1 MDGVQFAF
9 LNQLLDTFRTA
20 SVTGMVNLKPAALG
34 LVTVLGILDVT
45 AMWGLYFGEMRV
57 REIMGKVIK
66 IGFFVILILNWGPI
80 TTAVEDTFV
89 KVGQIASAH
98 QTATKPSSIMVEGTK
113 KMYRLWNNAIYDVPM
128 ADKDSDGNLIVSKK
142 SNTPFYDSNGNLQ
155 KNAEDLVAESKSSN
169 PFSGLGE
176 AIAAIPGRIIKI
188 ILALAIFIAFAFIA
202 LNVLLCFVEF
212 YLTTALSIIL
222 LPFGVNSH
230 TSFISQKAL
239 GAVVNF
245 GVKLMIMIFLLGLMS
260 TMISK
265 MDAITND
272 DYGKLFEA
280 VLQACMYA
288 FLIWKLPSLISGML
302 SGTPSM
308 GASASGVVQSA
319 ATAAGAGAMT
329 TRFMGAGSAA
339 AFRGMANAS
348 RISGDAIRAG
358 GVAAASSNTV
368 RGAIF
373 NSMRGTASHLGT
385 VTKGAYRH
393 QINAA
398 KNSFINAVAREN
410 TASTISRKLSNLKGY
425 KRS

>member
-113 KMYRLWNNAIYDVPM
+113 KMYRLWNNAIYDIPM
-128 ADKDSDGNLIVSKK
+128 SDTAK
-142 SNTPFYDSNGNLQ
+142 SSDNIPYYDSNGNLN
-155 KNAEDLVAESKSSN
+155 KDATKMVEADKKANAPTN

-176 AIAAIPGRIIKI
+176 SIAAIPGRIIKI

-308 GASASGVVQSA
+308 GASAAGVVQSA

-358 GVAAASSNTV
+358 GAAAASSNTV

-398 KNSFINAVAREN
+398 KNTFLNAVAREN
-410 TASTISRKLSNLKGY
+410 TASTISRRLSHLNGY

>member
-113 KMYRLWNNAIYDVPM
+113 KMYRLWNNAIYDIPM
-128 ADKDSDGNLIVSKK
+128 ADGETAKPGV
-142 SNTPFYDSNGNLQ
+142 PYYDSNGNLN
-155 KNAEDLVAESKSSN
+155 KDATKMVEADKKANAPTN

-176 AIAAIPGRIIKI
+176 SIAAIPGRIIKI

-308 GASASGVVQSA
+308 GASAAGVVQSA

-398 KNSFINAVAREN
+398 KNTFLNAVAREN
-410 TASTISRKLSNLKGY
+410 TASTISRRLSHLNGY

>member
-113 KMYRLWNNAIYDVPM
+113 KMYRLWNNAIYDIPM
-128 ADKDSDGNLIVSKK
+128 SDTAKYSDNI
-142 SNTPFYDSNGNLQ
+142 PYYDSNGNLN
-155 KNAEDLVAESKSSN
+155 KDATKMVEADKKANAPTN

-176 AIAAIPGRIIKI
+176 SIAAIPGRIIKI

-308 GASASGVVQSA
+308 GASAAGVVQSA

-398 KNSFINAVAREN
+398 KNTFLNAVAREN
-410 TASTISRKLSNLKGY
+410 TASTISRRLSHLNGY

>member
-9 LNQLLDTFRTA
+9 LNQLLDTFRNA

-34 LVTVLGILDVT
+34 LVAVLGILDIT

-113 KMYRLWNNAIYDVPM
+113 KMYRLWNNAIYDIPM
-128 ADKDSDGNLIVSKK
+128 SDTAK
-142 SNTPFYDSNGNLQ
+142 SSDNIPYYDSNGNLN
-155 KNAEDLVAESKSSN
+155 KDATKMVEADKKANAPTN

-176 AIAAIPGRIIKI
+176 SIAAIPGRIIKI

-308 GASASGVVQSA
+308 GASAAGVVQSA

-358 GVAAASSNTV
+358 GVAAANSNTV

-373 NSMRGTASHLGT
+373 NSMRGTANHLGT

-398 KNSFINAVAREN
+398 KNTFLNAVAREN
-410 TASTISRKLSNLKGY
+410 TASTISRKLSHLNGY

>member
-9 LNQLLDTFRTA
+9 LNQLLDTFRIA
-20 SVTGMVNLKPAALG
+20 SVTGMVNLEPAALG
-34 LVTVLGILDVT
+34 LVAVLGILDIT

-66 IGFFVILILNWGPI
+66 ISFFVILILNWGPI

-113 KMYRLWNNAIYDVPM
+113 KMYRLWNNAIYDIPM
-128 ADKDSDGNLIVSKK
+128 SDTAK
-142 SNTPFYDSNGNLQ
+142 SSDNIPYYDSNGNLN
-155 KNAEDLVAESKSSN
+155 KDATKMIEADKKANAPTN

-176 AIAAIPGRIIKI
+176 SIAAIPGRIIKI

-202 LNVLLCFVEF
+202 LNVLLCFIEF

-308 GASASGVVQSA
+308 GASATGVVQSA

-358 GVAAASSNTV
+358 GVAAANSNTV

-398 KNSFINAVAREN
+398 KNTFLNAVAREN
-410 TASTISRKLSNLKGY
+410 TASTISRKLSHLNGY

>member
-9 LNQLLDTFRTA
+9 LNLLLDTFRTA

-113 KMYRLWNNAIYDVPM
+113 KMYRLWNNAIYDIPM
-128 ADKDSDGNLIVSKK
+128 SDTAK
-142 SNTPFYDSNGNLQ
+142 SSDNIPYYDSNGNLN
-155 KNAEDLVAESKSSN
+155 KDATKMVEADKKANAPTN

-176 AIAAIPGRIIKI
+176 SIAAIPGRIIKI

-202 LNVLLCFVEF
+202 LNVLLCFIEF

-308 GASASGVVQSA
+308 GASAAGVVQSA

-398 KNSFINAVAREN
+398 KNTFLNAVAREN
-410 TASTISRKLSNLKGY
+410 TASTISRRLSHLNGY

>member
-113 KMYRLWNNAIYDVPM
+113 KMYRLWNNAIYDIPM
-128 ADKDSDGNLIVSKK
+128 SDTAK
-142 SNTPFYDSNGNLQ
+142 SSDNIPYYDSNGNLN
-155 KNAEDLVAESKSSN
+155 KDATKMVEADKKANAPTN

-176 AIAAIPGRIIKI
+176 SIAAIPGRIIKI

-239 GAVVNF
+239 GAVVNI

-308 GASASGVVQSA
+308 GASAAGVVQSA
-319 ATAAGAGAMT
+319 ATVAGAGAMT

-373 NSMRGTASHLGT
+373 NSMRGTANHLGT

>member
-113 KMYRLWNNAIYDVPM
+113 KMYRLWNNAIYDIPM
-128 ADKDSDGNLIVSKK
+128 SDTAK
-142 SNTPFYDSNGNLQ
+142 SSDNIPYYDSNGNLN
-155 KNAEDLVAESKSSN
+155 KDATKMVEADKKANAPTN

-176 AIAAIPGRIIKI
+176 SIAAIPGRIIKI

-308 GASASGVVQSA
+308 GASATGVVQSA

-398 KNSFINAVAREN
+398 KNTFLNAVAREN
-410 TASTISRKLSNLKGY
+410 TASTISRRLSHLNGY

>member
-113 KMYRLWNNAIYDVPM
+113 KMYRLWNNAIYDIPM
-128 ADKDSDGNLIVSKK
+128 SDTAK
-142 SNTPFYDSNGNLQ
+142 SSDNIPYYDSNGNLN
-155 KNAEDLVAESKSSN
+155 KDATKMVEADKKANAPTN

-176 AIAAIPGRIIKI
+176 SIAAIPGRIIKI

-308 GASASGVVQSA
+308 GASAAGVVQSA
-319 ATAAGAGAMT
+319 ATAVGAGAMT

-398 KNSFINAVAREN
+398 KNTFLNAVAREN
-410 TASTISRKLSNLKGY
+410 TASTISRRLSHLNGY

>member
-9 LNQLLDTFRTA
+9 LNQLLDTFRNA

-113 KMYRLWNNAIYDVPM
+113 KMYRLWNNAIYDIPM
-128 ADKDSDGNLIVSKK
+128 SDTAK
-142 SNTPFYDSNGNLQ
+142 SSDNIPYYDSNGNLN
-155 KNAEDLVAESKSSN
+155 KDATKMVEADKKANAPTN

-176 AIAAIPGRIIKI
+176 SIAAIPGRIIKI

-308 GASASGVVQSA
+308 GASAAGVVQSA

-368 RGAIF
+368 RGAIL

-398 KNSFINAVAREN
+398 KNTFLNAVAREN
-410 TASTISRKLSNLKGY
+410 TASTISRRLSHLNGY

>member
-113 KMYRLWNNAIYDVPM
+113 KMYRLWNNAIYDIPM
-128 ADKDSDGNLIVSKK
+128 SDTAK
-142 SNTPFYDSNGNLQ
+142 SSDNIPYYDSNGNLN
-155 KNAEDLVAESKSSN
+155 KDATKMVEADKKANAPTN

-176 AIAAIPGRIIKI
+176 SIAAIPGRIIKI

-358 GVAAASSNTV
+358 GAAAASSNTV

-398 KNSFINAVAREN
+398 KNTFLNAVAREN
-410 TASTISRKLSNLKGY
+410 TASTISRRLSHLNGY

>member
-113 KMYRLWNNAIYDVPM
+113 KMYRLWNNAIYDIPM
-128 ADKDSDGNLIVSKK
+128 SDTAK
-142 SNTPFYDSNGNLQ
+142 SSDNIPYYDSNGNLN
-155 KNAEDLVAESKSSN
+155 KDATKMVEADKKANAPTN

-176 AIAAIPGRIIKI
+176 SIAAIPGRIIKI

-358 GVAAASSNTV
+358 GAAAASSNTV

-373 NSMRGTASHLGT
+373 NSMRGTANHLGT

-398 KNSFINAVAREN
+398 KNTFLNAVAREN
-410 TASTISRKLSNLKGY
+410 TASTISRKLSHLNGY

>member
-113 KMYRLWNNAIYDVPM
+113 KMYRLWNNAIYDIPM
-128 ADKDSDGNLIVSKK
+128 SDTAK
-142 SNTPFYDSNGNLQ
+142 SSDNIPYYDSNGNLN
-155 KNAEDLVAESKSSN
+155 KDATKMVEADKKANAPTN

-176 AIAAIPGRIIKI
+176 SIAAIPGRIIKI

-358 GVAAASSNTV
+358 GAAAASSNTV

-373 NSMRGTASHLGT
+373 NSMRGTANHLGT

-398 KNSFINAVAREN
+398 KNTFLNTVSREN
-410 TASTISRKLSNLKGY
+410 TASTISRKLSHINGY

>member
-113 KMYRLWNNAIYDVPM
+113 KMYRLWNNAIYDIPM
-128 ADKDSDGNLIVSKK
+128 SDTAK
-142 SNTPFYDSNGNLQ
+142 SSDNIPYYDSNGNLN
-155 KNAEDLVAESKSSN
+155 KDATKMIEADKKANAPTN

-176 AIAAIPGRIIKI
+176 SIAAIPGRIIKI

-202 LNVLLCFVEF
+202 LNVLLCFIEF

-308 GASASGVVQSA
+308 GASAAGVVQSA

-358 GVAAASSNTV
+358 GVAAANSNTV

-373 NSMRGTASHLGT
+373 NSMRGTANHLGT

>member
-9 LNQLLDTFRTA
+9 LNQLLDTFRNA

-34 LVTVLGILDVT
+34 LVAVLGILDIT

-66 IGFFVILILNWGPI
+66 ISFFVILIMNWGPI

-113 KMYRLWNNAIYDVPM
+113 KMYRLWNNAIYDIPM
-128 ADKDSDGNLIVSKK
+128 SDTAK
-142 SNTPFYDSNGNLQ
+142 SSDNIPYYDSNGNLN
-155 KNAEDLVAESKSSN
+155 KDATKMVEADKKANAPTN

-176 AIAAIPGRIIKI
+176 SIAAIPGRIIKI

-202 LNVLLCFVEF
+202 LNVLLCFIEF

-308 GASASGVVQSA
+308 GASAAGVVQSA

-398 KNSFINAVAREN
+398 KNTFLNAVAREN
-410 TASTISRKLSNLKGY
+410 TASTISRRLSHLNGY

>member
-113 KMYRLWNNAIYDVPM
+113 KMYRLWNNAIYDIPM
-128 ADKDSDGNLIVSKK
+128 SDTAK
-142 SNTPFYDSNGNLQ
+142 SSDNIPYYDSNGNLN
-155 KNAEDLVAESKSSN
+155 KDATKMVEADKKANAPTN

-176 AIAAIPGRIIKI
+176 SIAAIPGRIIKI

-212 YLTTALSIIL
+212 YLTALSIIL

-308 GASASGVVQSA
+308 GASAAGVVQSA

-358 GVAAASSNTV
+358 GVAAANSNTV

-373 NSMRGTASHLGT
+373 NSMRGTANHLGT

-398 KNSFINAVAREN
+398 KNTFLNAVAREN
-410 TASTISRKLSNLKGY
+410 TASTISRKLSHLNGY

>member
-9 LNQLLDTFRTA
+9 LNQLLDTFRNA

-34 LVTVLGILDVT
+34 LVAVLGILDIT

-66 IGFFVILILNWGPI
+66 ISFFVILIMNWGPI

-113 KMYRLWNNAIYDVPM
+113 KMYRLWNNAIYDIPM
-128 ADKDSDGNLIVSKK
+128 SDTAK
-142 SNTPFYDSNGNLQ
+142 SSDNIPYYDSNGNLN
-155 KNAEDLVAESKSSN
+155 KDATKMVEADKKANAPTN

-176 AIAAIPGRIIKI
+176 SIAAIPGRIIKI

-358 GVAAASSNTV
+358 GIAAASSNTV

-398 KNSFINAVAREN
+398 KNTFLNAVAREN
-410 TASTISRKLSNLKGY
+410 TASTISRRLSHLNGY

>member
-113 KMYRLWNNAIYDVPM
+113 KMYRLWNNAIYDIPM
-128 ADKDSDGNLIVSKK
+128 SDTAK
-142 SNTPFYDSNGNLQ
+142 SSDNIPYYDSNGNLN
-155 KNAEDLVAESKSSN
+155 KDATKMVEADKKANAPTN

-176 AIAAIPGRIIKI
+176 SIAAIPGRIIKI

-329 TRFMGAGSAA
+329 TRFMGAGSVA

-358 GVAAASSNTV
+358 GVAAANSNTV

-373 NSMRGTASHLGT
+373 NSMRGTANHLGT

>member
-113 KMYRLWNNAIYDVPM
+113 KMYRLWNNAIYDIPM
-128 ADKDSDGNLIVSKK
+128 SDTAK
-142 SNTPFYDSNGNLQ
+142 SSDNIPYYDSNGNLN
-155 KNAEDLVAESKSSN
+155 KDATKMVEADKKANAPTN

-176 AIAAIPGRIIKI
+176 SIAAIPGRIIKI

-358 GVAAASSNTV
+358 GAAAASSNTV

-373 NSMRGTASHLGT
+373 NSMRGTANHLGT

-398 KNSFINAVAREN
+398 KNTFLNAVAREN

>member
-9 LNQLLDTFRTA
+9 LNQLLDTFRNA

-34 LVTVLGILDVT
+34 LVAVLGILDIT

-66 IGFFVILILNWGPI
+66 ISFFVILIMNWGPI

-113 KMYRLWNNAIYDVPM
+113 KMYRLWNNAIYDIPM
-128 ADKDSDGNLIVSKK
+128 ADGETAK
-142 SNTPFYDSNGNLQ
+142 SGVPYYDSNGNLN
-155 KNAEDLVAESKSSN
+155 KDATKMVEADKKANAPTN

-176 AIAAIPGRIIKI
+176 SIAAIPGRIIKI

-222 LPFGVNSH
+222 LPFGVNNH

-308 GASASGVVQSA
+308 GASAAGVVQSA

-373 NSMRGTASHLGT
+373 NSMRGTANHLGT

-398 KNSFINAVAREN
+398 KNTFLNAVAREN
-410 TASTISRKLSNLKGY
+410 TASTISRKLSHLNGY

>member
-34 LVTVLGILDVT
+34 LVAVLGILDVT

-66 IGFFVILILNWGPI
+66 ISFFVILIMNWGPI

-113 KMYRLWNNAIYDVPM
+113 KMYRLWNNAIYDIPM
-128 ADKDSDGNLIVSKK
+128 SDTAK
-142 SNTPFYDSNGNLQ
+142 SSDNIPYYDSNGNLN
-155 KNAEDLVAESKSSN
+155 KDATKMVEADKKANAPTN

-176 AIAAIPGRIIKI
+176 SIAAIPGRIIKI

-358 GVAAASSNTV
+358 GAAAASSNTV

-373 NSMRGTASHLGT
+373 NSMRGTANHLGT

-398 KNSFINAVAREN
+398 KNTFLNAVAREN
-410 TASTISRKLSNLKGY
+410 TASTISRKLSHLNGY

>member
-113 KMYRLWNNAIYDVPM
+113 KMYRLWNNAIYDIPM
-128 ADKDSDGNLIVSKK
+128 SDTAK
-142 SNTPFYDSNGNLQ
+142 SSDNIPYYDSNGNLN
-155 KNAEDLVAESKSSN
+155 KDATKMVEADKKANAPTN

-176 AIAAIPGRIIKI
+176 SIAAIPGRIIKI

-339 AFRGMANAS
+339 AFRG
-348 RISGDAIRAG
+348 G
-358 GVAAASSNTV
+358 
-368 RGAIF
+368 
-373 NSMRGTASHLGT
+373 
-385 VTKGAYRH
+385 
-393 QINAA
+393 
-398 KNSFINAVAREN
+398 
-410 TASTISRKLSNLKGY
+410 
-425 KRS
+425 

>member
-1 MDGVQFAF
+1 MA
-9 LNQLLDTFRTA
+9 
-20 SVTGMVNLKPAALG
+20 
-34 LVTVLGILDVT
+34 VLGILDIT

-113 KMYRLWNNAIYDVPM
+113 KMYRLWNNAIYDIPM
-128 ADKDSDGNLIVSKK
+128 ADGETAK
-142 SNTPFYDSNGNLQ
+142 SGVPYYDSNGNLN
-155 KNAEDLVAESKSSN
+155 KDAEKMLADSKPKSAN

-308 GASASGVVQSA
+308 GASAAGVVQSA

-358 GVAAASSNTV
+358 GAAAASSNTV

-373 NSMRGTASHLGT
+373 NSMRGTANHLGT

-398 KNSFINAVAREN
+398 KNTFLNAVAREN
-410 TASTISRKLSNLKGY
+410 TASTISGKVSALNGY
-425 KRS
+425 KRSRH

>member
-113 KMYRLWNNAIYDVPM
+113 KMYRLWNNAIYDIPM
-128 ADKDSDGNLIVSKK
+128 SDTAK
-142 SNTPFYDSNGNLQ
+142 SSDNIPYYDSNGNLN
-155 KNAEDLVAESKSSN
+155 KDATKMVEADKKANAPTN

-176 AIAAIPGRIIKI
+176 SIAAIPGRIIKI

-202 LNVLLCFVEF
+202 LNVLLCFIEF

-308 GASASGVVQSA
+308 GASAAGVVQSA

-358 GVAAASSNTV
+358 GEAAANSNTV

-373 NSMRGTASHLGT
+373 NSMRGPAHHLGT

-398 KNSFINAVAREN
+398 KNTFLNAVAREN

>member
-113 KMYRLWNNAIYDVPM
+113 KMYRLWNNAIYDIPM
-128 ADKDSDGNLIVSKK
+128 SDTAK
-142 SNTPFYDSNGNLQ
+142 SSDNIPYYDSNGNLN
-155 KNAEDLVAESKSSN
+155 KDATKMVEADKKANAPTN

-176 AIAAIPGRIIKI
+176 SIAAIPGRIIKI

-308 GASASGVVQSA
+308 GASAAGVVQSA

-358 GVAAASSNTV
+358 GVAAANSNTV

-373 NSMRGTASHLGT
+373 NSMRGTANHLGT

-398 KNSFINAVAREN
+398 KNTFLNAVAREN
-410 TASTISRKLSNLKGY
+410 TASTISRRLSHLNGY

>member
-9 LNQLLDTFRTA
+9 LNQLLDTFRNA

-34 LVTVLGILDVT
+34 LVAVLGILDIT

-66 IGFFVILILNWGPI
+66 ISFFVILIMNWGPI

-113 KMYRLWNNAIYDVPM
+113 KMYRLWNNAIYDIPM
-128 ADKDSDGNLIVSKK
+128 SDTAK
-142 SNTPFYDSNGNLQ
+142 SSDNIPYYDSNGNLN
-155 KNAEDLVAESKSSN
+155 KDATKMVEADKKANAPTN

-176 AIAAIPGRIIKI
+176 SIAAIPGRIIKI

-202 LNVLLCFVEF
+202 LNVLLCFIEF

-272 DYGKLFEA
+272 DYGKLFES

-308 GASASGVVQSA
+308 GASAAGVVQSA

-358 GVAAASSNTV
+358 GAAAASSNTV

-373 NSMRGTASHLGT
+373 NSMRGTANHLGT

-398 KNSFINAVAREN
+398 KNTFLNAVAREN
-410 TASTISRKLSNLKGY
+410 TASTISRKLSHLNGY

>member
-9 LNQLLDTFRTA
+9 LNQLLDTFRNA

-113 KMYRLWNNAIYDVPM
+113 KMYRLWNNAIYDIPM
-128 ADKDSDGNLIVSKK
+128 SDTAK
-142 SNTPFYDSNGNLQ
+142 SSDNIPYYDSNGNLN
-155 KNAEDLVAESKSSN
+155 KDATKMVEADKKANAPTN

-176 AIAAIPGRIIKI
+176 SIAAIPGRIIKI

-398 KNSFINAVAREN
+398 KNTFLNAVAREN
-410 TASTISRKLSNLKGY
+410 TASTISRRLSHLNGY

>member
-113 KMYRLWNNAIYDVPM
+113 KMYRLWNNAIYDIPM
-128 ADKDSDGNLIVSKK
+128 SDTAK
-142 SNTPFYDSNGNLQ
+142 SSDNIPYYDSNGNLN
-155 KNAEDLVAESKSSN
+155 KDATKMVEADKKANAPTN

-176 AIAAIPGRIIKI
+176 SIAAIPGRIIKI

-329 TRFMGAGSAA
+329 TRFMGASSAA

-358 GVAAASSNTV
+358 GVAAANSNTV

-373 NSMRGTASHLGT
+373 NSMRGTANHLGT

>member
-57 REIMGKVIK
+57 REIMGNVIK

-113 KMYRLWNNAIYDVPM
+113 KMYRLWNNAIYDIPM
-128 ADKDSDGNLIVSKK
+128 SDTAK
-142 SNTPFYDSNGNLQ
+142 SSDNIPYYDSNGNLN
-155 KNAEDLVAESKSSN
+155 KDATKMVEADKKANAPTN

-176 AIAAIPGRIIKI
+176 SIAAIPGRIIKI

-358 GVAAASSNTV
+358 GVAAANSNTV

-373 NSMRGTASHLGT
+373 NSMRGTANHLGT

>member
-9 LNQLLDTFRTA
+9 LNQLLDTFRNA

-113 KMYRLWNNAIYDVPM
+113 KMYRLWNNAIYDIPM
-128 ADKDSDGNLIVSKK
+128 ADGETAK
-142 SNTPFYDSNGNLQ
+142 SGVPYYDSNGNLN
-155 KNAEDLVAESKSSN
+155 KDAEKMLADSKPKSAN

-176 AIAAIPGRIIKI
+176 SIAAIPGRIIKI

-308 GASASGVVQSA
+308 GASATGVVQSA

-398 KNSFINAVAREN
+398 KNTFLNAVAREN
-410 TASTISRKLSNLKGY
+410 TASTISRRLSHLNGY

>member
-9 LNQLLDTFRTA
+9 LNQLLDTFRNA

-113 KMYRLWNNAIYDVPM
+113 KMYRLWNNAIYDIPM
-128 ADKDSDGNLIVSKK
+128 SDTAK
-142 SNTPFYDSNGNLQ
+142 SSDNIPYYDSNGNLN
-155 KNAEDLVAESKSSN
+155 KDATKMVEADKKANAPTN

-176 AIAAIPGRIIKI
+176 SIAAIPGRIIKI

-308 GASASGVVQSA
+308 GASAAGVVQSA

-398 KNSFINAVAREN
+398 KNTFLNAVAREN
-410 TASTISRKLSNLKGY
+410 IASTISRRLSHLNGY

>member
-9 LNQLLDTFRTA
+9 LNQLLDTFRNA

-34 LVTVLGILDVT
+34 LVAVLGILDIT

-113 KMYRLWNNAIYDVPM
+113 KMYRLWNNAIYDIPM
-128 ADKDSDGNLIVSKK
+128 ADGETAK
-142 SNTPFYDSNGNLQ
+142 SGVPYYDSNGNLN
-155 KNAEDLVAESKSSN
+155 KDAEKMLADSKPKSAN

-260 TMISK
+260 NMISK

-308 GASASGVVQSA
+308 GASAAGVVQSA

-358 GVAAASSNTV
+358 GAAATSSNTV

-373 NSMRGTASHLGT
+373 NSMRGTVNHLGT

-398 KNSFINAVAREN
+398 KNTFLNTVSREN
-410 TASTISRKLSNLKGY
+410 TASTISRKLSHLNGY

>member
-113 KMYRLWNNAIYDVPM
+113 KMYRLWNNAIYDIPM
-128 ADKDSDGNLIVSKK
+128 SDTAK
-142 SNTPFYDSNGNLQ
+142 SSDNIPYYDSNGNLN
-155 KNAEDLVAESKSSN
+155 KDATKMVEADKKANAPTN

-176 AIAAIPGRIIKI
+176 SIAAIPGRIIKI

-202 LNVLLCFVEF
+202 LNVLICFVEF

-308 GASASGVVQSA
+308 GASAAGVVQSA

-358 GVAAASSNTV
+358 GVAAANSNTV

-373 NSMRGTASHLGT
+373 NSMRGTANHLGT

-398 KNSFINAVAREN
+398 KNTFLNAVAREN
-410 TASTISRKLSNLKGY
+410 TASTISRKLSHLNGY

>member
-113 KMYRLWNNAIYDVPM
+113 KMYRLWNNAIYDIPM
-128 ADKDSDGNLIVSKK
+128 SDTAK
-142 SNTPFYDSNGNLQ
+142 SSDNIPYYDSNGNLN
-155 KNAEDLVAESKSSN
+155 KDATKMVEADKKANAPTN

-176 AIAAIPGRIIKI
+176 SIAAIPGRIIKI

-308 GASASGVVQSA
+308 GASASGVVQSV

-358 GVAAASSNTV
+358 GAAAASSNTV

-373 NSMRGTASHLGT
+373 NSMRGTANHLGT

-398 KNSFINAVAREN
+398 KNTFLNAVAREN
-410 TASTISRKLSNLKGY
+410 TASTISRKLSHLNGY

>member
-9 LNQLLDTFRTA
+9 LNQLLDTFRNA

-113 KMYRLWNNAIYDVPM
+113 KMYRLWNNAIYDIPM
-128 ADKDSDGNLIVSKK
+128 SDTAK
-142 SNTPFYDSNGNLQ
+142 SSDNIPYYDSNGNLN
-155 KNAEDLVAESKSSN
+155 KDATKMVEADKKANAPTN

-176 AIAAIPGRIIKI
+176 SIAAIPGRIIKI

-308 GASASGVVQSA
+308 GASAAGVVQSA

-398 KNSFINAVAREN
+398 KNTFLNAVAREN
-410 TASTISRKLSNLKGY
+410 TASTISRRLSHLNGY

>member
-9 LNQLLDTFRTA
+9 LNQLLDTFRNA

-34 LVTVLGILDVT
+34 LVAVLGILDIT

-66 IGFFVILILNWGPI
+66 ISFFVILILNWGPI

-113 KMYRLWNNAIYDVPM
+113 KMYRLWNNAIYDIPM
-128 ADKDSDGNLIVSKK
+128 SDTAK
-142 SNTPFYDSNGNLQ
+142 SSDNIPYYDSNGNLN
-155 KNAEDLVAESKSSN
+155 KDATKMVEADKKANAPTN

-176 AIAAIPGRIIKI
+176 SIAAIPGRIIKI

-308 GASASGVVQSA
+308 GASATGVVQSA

-358 GVAAASSNTV
+358 GVAAANSNTV

-373 NSMRGTASHLGT
+373 NSMRGTANHLGT

>member
-9 LNQLLDTFRTA
+9 LNQLLDTFRNA

-34 LVTVLGILDVT
+34 LVAVLGILDIT

-66 IGFFVILILNWGPI
+66 ISFFVILIMNWGPI

-113 KMYRLWNNAIYDVPM
+113 KMYRLWNNAIYDIPM
-128 ADKDSDGNLIVSKK
+128 SDTAK
-142 SNTPFYDSNGNLQ
+142 SSDNIPYYDSNGNLN
-155 KNAEDLVAESKSSN
+155 KDATKMVEADKKANAPTN

-176 AIAAIPGRIIKI
+176 SIAAIPGRIIKI

-308 GASASGVVQSA
+308 GASAAGVVQSA

-329 TRFMGAGSAA
+329 TKFMGAGSAA

-358 GVAAASSNTV
+358 GAAAASSKTV

-373 NSMRGTASHLGT
+373 NSMRGTANHLGT

>member
-9 LNQLLDTFRTA
+9 LNQLLDTFRNA

-113 KMYRLWNNAIYDVPM
+113 KMYRLWNNAIYDIPM
-128 ADKDSDGNLIVSKK
+128 SDTAK
-142 SNTPFYDSNGNLQ
+142 SSDNIPYYDSNGNLN
-155 KNAEDLVAESKSSN
+155 KDATKMVEADKKANAPTN

-176 AIAAIPGRIIKI
+176 SIAAIPGRIIKI
-188 ILALAIFIAFAFIA
+188 FLALAIFIAFAFIA

-308 GASASGVVQSA
+308 GASAAGVVQSA

-358 GVAAASSNTV
+358 GVAAANSNTV

-373 NSMRGTASHLGT
+373 NSMRGTANHLGT